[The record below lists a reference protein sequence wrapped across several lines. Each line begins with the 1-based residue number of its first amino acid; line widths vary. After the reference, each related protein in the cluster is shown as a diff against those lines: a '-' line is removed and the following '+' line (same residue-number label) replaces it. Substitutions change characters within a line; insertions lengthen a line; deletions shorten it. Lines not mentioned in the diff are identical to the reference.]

1 MKKHTFITLLI
12 VALGF
17 TYNASA
23 QQYTET
29 QLRALFDSISLT
41 HKGYDNKLQLNV
53 TQLSLSELVSS
64 VALEN
69 NLNVSVDPSLKQ
81 SISYNFF
88 DAKVKDMFIFLYLN
102 FELEYELIGTILS
115 VKKRIKAE
123 EPVVFKP
130 KELDISYNA
139 SNQFL
144 SMDLKNDSLWRVAE
158 KVTRLSGKN
167 FVIDPQIRNKQVN
180 AFFQNRPFD
189 EVLNM
194 FVKSNSMGITK
205 DTAGYYQL
213 FPLAETTGEPAGQPG
228 ARAGRTGAPS
238 SRTDNT
244 DEADGFKITK
254 NPEGNLNV
262 KAVGTPLNDIVSTAA
277 KTSGV
282 HYVQYSKLDGTATI
296 EVNNIGFQDLLN
308 RLFNTTNYSAIKD
321 GDLYIIGES
330 KFEGIRKTELIRLE
344 NRTIESVKTAIPKE
358 MTTGLEV
365 SEFVELNALIVTGSD
380 RQIRELKSFV
390 SSIDVVVPMVQ
401 IDVMLLYSGKN
412 YDLNSGFEAG
422 LSSEKVKT
430 EGTIFPGLDMKLG
443 FGTINTILNAINGFG
458 VVNLGQVSE
467 NFYMSLNLLES
478 NSIIEIEST
487 PKIST
492 LNGHVAKLSIGE
504 TTYYQE
510 QQLSFQPINQNAG
523 FQQSSKVWKNL
534 DANLS
539 VTIKPFVSADEY
551 VTLTITV
558 KQEDFG
564 GRVDPT
570 APPNLSNQNFESVI
584 RVKNGEVILL
594 GGLEKKSI
602 NDSGKG
608 TPVLSRIPILKW
620 FFSSRKKV
628 REKSKLHIIIR
639 PVVTY

>member
-1 MKKHTFITLLI
+1 
-12 VALGF
+12 
-17 TYNASA
+17 
-23 QQYTET
+23 
-29 QLRALFDSISLT
+29 
-41 HKGYDNKLQLNV
+41 
-53 TQLSLSELVSS
+53 
-64 VALEN
+64 
-69 NLNVSVDPSLKQ
+69 
-81 SISYNFF
+81 
-88 DAKVKDMFIFLYLN
+88 
-102 FELEYELIGTILS
+102 
-115 VKKRIKAE
+115 
-123 EPVVFKP
+123 
-130 KELDISYNA
+130 
-139 SNQFL
+139 
-144 SMDLKNDSLWRVAE
+144 
-158 KVTRLSGKN
+158 
-167 FVIDPQIRNKQVN
+167 
-180 AFFQNRPFD
+180 
-189 EVLNM
+189 
-194 FVKSNSMGITK
+194 
-205 DTAGYYQL
+205 
-213 FPLAETTGEPAGQPG
+213 
-228 ARAGRTGAPS
+228 
-238 SRTDNT
+238 
-244 DEADGFKITK
+244 
-254 NPEGNLNV
+254 
-262 KAVGTPLNDIVSTAA
+262 
-277 KTSGV
+277 
-282 HYVQYSKLDGTATI
+282 
-296 EVNNIGFQDLLN
+296 
-308 RLFNTTNYSAIKD
+308 
-321 GDLYIIGES
+321 
-330 KFEGIRKTELIRLE
+330 
-344 NRTIESVKTAIPKE
+344 
-358 MTTGLEV
+358 
-365 SEFVELNALIVTGSD
+365 
-380 RQIRELKSFV
+380 
-390 SSIDVVVPMVQ
+390 MVQ

-620 FFSSRKKV
+620 FFSSRKKLKNIWNPKKV
-628 REKSKLHIIIR
+628 VVVFMENTGTAFELKAVSVHSKKGSQPVESFASLDELTARYGKYAAYWIHIDGTGVLTRIAD
-639 PVVTY
+639 PHSDYKKDLLMNVDPDDFFFTTTHSEG

>member
-1 MKKHTFITLLI
+1 MRKQILLFLSF
-12 VALGF
+12 VFCSALCV
-17 TYNASA
+17 SA
-23 QQYTET
+23 QKYTEI
-29 QLRALFDSISLT
+29 QLRALFDSVSIA

-69 NLNVSVDPSLKQ
+69 NLNVSVDPSLRQ

-102 FELEYELIGTILS
+102 FELEYEFIGTILS

-123 EPVVFKP
+123 EPVIIRP
-130 KELDISYNA
+130 KELDITYNPA
-139 SNQFL
+139 NQFL
-144 SMDLKNDSLWRVAE
+144 SMDLKNDSLWRAAE
-158 KVTRLSGKN
+158 KITRLSGKN

-189 EVLNM
+189 EVLEM
-194 FVKSNSMGITK
+194 FVRSNAIGIAK
-205 DTAGYYQL
+205 DTSGYYQL
-213 FPLAETTGEPAGQPG
+213 FPLAENTPETTGQAGGRGGRATPSGKPG
-228 ARAGRTGAPS
+228 
-238 SRTDNT
+238 NT
-244 DEADGFKITK
+244 EETETFKLTK
-254 NPEGNLNV
+254 TPEGNLNV
-262 KAVGTPLNDIVSTAA
+262 KAIGTPLSEIVGTAA

-296 EVNNIGFQDLLN
+296 EVNNISFQDLMN
-308 RLFNTTNYSAIKD
+308 RLFNATNYSAVKD
-321 GDLYIIGES
+321 GDLYVIGES

-344 NRTIESVKTAIPKE
+344 NRTIESVKAAIPKE
-358 MTTGLEV
+358 MTNGLDV
-365 SEFVELNALIVTGSD
+365 AEFVELNALIVTGGD

-430 EGTIFPGLDMKLG
+430 EGTIFPGLDMTLG
-443 FGTINTILNAINGFG
+443 FNTINTILNAINGFG
-458 VVNLGQVSE
+458 VVNLGQVTE

-523 FQQSSKVWKNL
+523 FQQSSRVWKNL

-594 GGLEKKSI
+594 GGLEKKSV

-639 PVVTY
+639 PIVTY